1 MANID
6 TAFVDSFNR
15 ENGEHDGNVTF
26 EEALVH
32 VNGLKLNGP
41 LSKPLMSDRAPGDVN
56 IGDFPLRDMS
66 DTAGKV
72 EQFVDI
78 NLNLA
83 LDPTQSFWDNTIYR
97 LCSQAKYSEL
107 PPPFCLQKEPNC
119 PYSLQI
125 ILIPSTTV
133 FLLIK
138 TESISIWSSTSTCTR
153 TSFGRKIA
161 WPFAK
166 DRLCA
171 PIGEHNLEVA

>member
-15 ENGEHDGNVTF
+15 ENGEHDGNITF

-41 LSKPLMSDRAPGDVN
+41 LSKPLKSDRAPGDVN
-56 IGDFPLRDMS
+56 IGDIPLRDMS

-72 EQFVDI
+72 EQFVDV

-97 LCSQAKYSEL
+97 LCSQANYSEL

-125 ILIPSTTV
+125 ILIPST
-133 FLLIK
+133 IPPDQD
-138 TESISIWSSTSTCTR
+138 
-153 TSFGRKIA
+153 RK
-161 WPFAK
+161 
-166 DRLCA
+166 
-171 PIGEHNLEVA
+171 

>member
-6 TAFVDSFNR
+6 TAFLDSFNR
-15 ENGEHDGNVTF
+15 ENGEHDGNITF

-41 LSKPLMSDRAPGDVN
+41 LSKPLKSDRAPGDVN
-56 IGDFPLRDMS
+56 IGDIPLRDMS

-153 TSFGRKIA
+153 TSFGQKIA

-166 DRLCA
+166 DCLCA
-171 PIGEHNLEVA
+171 SIGEHNLEVA